1 MAQSKQI
8 FSEKQQVEGNF
19 IQNKNHALVLRKRA
33 KTFKYISIF
42 AFMLK
47 ILFVYL
53 INIHLKLI
61 FLSISSFLL

>member
-33 KTFKYISIF
+33 KTFKYISNF